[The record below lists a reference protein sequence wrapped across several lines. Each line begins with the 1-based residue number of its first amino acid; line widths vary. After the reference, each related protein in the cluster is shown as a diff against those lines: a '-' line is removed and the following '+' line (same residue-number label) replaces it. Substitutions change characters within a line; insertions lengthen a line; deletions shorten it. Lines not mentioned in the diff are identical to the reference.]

1 MSRAAEPPGFLGD
14 TLKDFFEKNK
24 SALTGAAVGM
34 IATIVLVTALFGGF
48 SGLRAAARF
57 ASVLRVVRTQYVGE
71 YDINELTEDAMSAVI
86 SGLDDNWSYYMDAD
100 TYEAYQ
106 DYSANRYQG
115 IGVTISKDEET
126 GGFLVVSI
134 TKDGPAQTAGMVVGD
149 IILAVDGQSVTEED
163 ASYLRGLIQ
172 ADYNKQA
179 LVTVLRADGQ
189 TVDFSVSCEVI
200 YSSPVS
206 YEMLDENVGYV
217 SITNFRQGAGEDAIA
232 AIEDLIDQGAQSLVL
247 DVRSNPGGQ
256 VTELVKLLDY
266 LLPEGDI
273 FIRADKR
280 GHEVTETSDASCVEM
295 PMAVLVNGDSYSAAE
310 FFAAALR
317 EYDWATVV
325 GEPTTGKARSQVTI
339 PLWDG
344 GAVHLSKYTY
354 LTPQRQD
361 LYEAGGIV
369 PDVEIVLTEEERTE
383 FDTGWLEPADDP
395 QIQAAIA
402 ALNA

>member
-1 MSRAAEPPGFLGD
+1 
-14 TLKDFFEKNK
+14 LKDFFEKHK
-24 SALTGAAVGM
+24 SALEGAAVGVLV
-34 IATIVLVTALFGGF
+34 TVVLVTALCGGF

-57 ASVLRVVRTQYVGE
+57 VSVLRVVQTQYVGE
-71 YDINELTEDAMSAVI
+71 YDLNALTEDAMSAVI
-86 SGLDDNWSYYMDAD
+86 SGLDDRWSYYMDED

-106 DYSANRYQG
+106 DYSANQYQG
-115 IGVTISKDEET
+115 IGVTITKDEDT

-134 TKDGPAQTAGMVVGD
+134 TKDGPAQTAGMEAGD
-149 IILAVDGQSVTEED
+149 IILAIDGVSVTEED
-163 ASYLRGLIQ
+163 TSYVRELIQ
-172 ADYNKQA
+172 ADYNKTA

-200 YSSPVS
+200 YTSPVS
-206 YEMLDENVGYV
+206 YELLEGDVGYV
-217 SITNFRQGAGEDAIA
+217 SIANFRQGAGAGAIA
-232 AIEDLIDQGAQSLVL
+232 AIEDLMAQGAQCLVL

-256 VTELVKLLDY
+256 VTELVELLDY

-273 FIRADKR
+273 FIRANKR
-280 GHEVTETSDASCVEM
+280 GHEVVETSDAACVEL

-369 PDVEIVLTEEERTE
+369 PDVEIVLTEQERSE
-383 FDTGWLEPADDP
+383 LDTGWLEPADDP

>member
-1 MSRAAEPPGFLGD
+1 
-14 TLKDFFEKNK
+14 LKDFFEKHK
-24 SALTGAAVGM
+24 SALEGAAVGVLV
-34 IATIVLVTALFGGF
+34 TVVLVTALCGGF

-57 ASVLRVVRTQYVGE
+57 VSVLRVVQTQYVGE
-71 YDINELTEDAMSAVI
+71 YDLNALTEDAMSAVI
-86 SGLDDNWSYYMDAD
+86 SGLDDRWSYYMDED

-106 DYSANRYQG
+106 DYSANQYQG
-115 IGVTISKDEET
+115 IGVTITKDEDT

-134 TKDGPAQTAGMVVGD
+134 TKDGPAQTAGMEAGD
-149 IILAVDGQSVTEED
+149 IILAIDGVSVTEED
-163 ASYLRGLIQ
+163 TSYVRELIQ
-172 ADYNKQA
+172 ADYNKTA

-200 YSSPVS
+200 YTSPVS
-206 YEMLDENVGYV
+206 YELLEGDVGYV
-217 SITNFRQGAGEDAIA
+217 SIANFRQGAGAGAIA
-232 AIEDLIDQGAQSLVL
+232 AIEDLMAQGAQCLVL

-256 VTELVKLLDY
+256 VTELVELLDY

-273 FIRADKR
+273 FIRANKR
-280 GHEVTETSDASCVEM
+280 GHEVVETSDAACVEL

-310 FFAAALR
+310 FFAAALG

-369 PDVEIVLTEEERTE
+369 PDVEIVLTEQERSE
-383 FDTGWLEPADDP
+383 LDTGWLEPADDP